1 MAFSNF
7 FRRQTDLTVAVPPS
21 LEAPTP
27 ADVRNAYERGR
38 RDAEQARKRHPAG
51 MTFLFLAAG
60 AGVAVLAYAAYSGS
74 FSRGGARLDQD
85 LAVAADRAEPI
96 VRDAAHDAGQ
106 AVKGA
111 GRSLVSNEPAPPK
124 SN

>member
-1 MAFSNF
+1 MALSNF
-7 FRRQTDLTVAVPPS
+7 FQRQTDLSGAAAPS
-21 LEAPTP
+21 LEPPTP

-38 RDAEQARKRHPAG
+38 RDAQQARKRHPAG
-51 MTFLFLAAG
+51 MTFLFLAAA

-74 FSRGGARLDQD
+74 FSRGGARLDKD

-111 GRSLVSNEPAPPK
+111 GRSLVNNEPAAPK
-124 SN
+124 PN